1 VLPVGATAS
10 AFGRWS
16 GTLGAIVAPEGIK
29 GTSHVLVALGG
40 PDALGTE
47 GGVPHSTT
55 SYVVTAIVL
64 LLIAGGV
71 YWVALRAIPT
81 MY

>member
-1 VLPVGATAS
+1 LKLKVTVDGKVYAW
-10 AFGRWS
+10 G
-16 GTLGAIVAPEGIK
+16 GNDEG
-29 GTSHVLVALGG
+29 
-40 PDALGTE
+40 ALGTE